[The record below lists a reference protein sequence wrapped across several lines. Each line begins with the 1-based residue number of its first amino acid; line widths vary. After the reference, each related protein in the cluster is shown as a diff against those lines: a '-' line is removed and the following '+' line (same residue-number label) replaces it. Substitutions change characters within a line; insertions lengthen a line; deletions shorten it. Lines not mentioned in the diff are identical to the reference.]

1 MINAAGHLLF
11 GSQISR
17 ISTFEL
23 SGQSYE
29 ATRGVVPFSRP
40 YPPSRQRTDTN
51 GTRTELEERA
61 LAHCYRLR
69 FIPIRLIPTV
79 PPPHPVGTDS
89 APERVATNPGR
100 ESAKENRAD
109 NCESDELAFLL
120 RQINYYPET

>member
-1 MINAAGHLLF
+1 IPLPSSRFSLTVRRWLEVSPDRSPSISCYANANHPGAIHMINAAGHLLF

-61 LAHCYRLR
+61 LAHCY
-69 FIPIRLIPTV
+69 
-79 PPPHPVGTDS
+79 
-89 APERVATNPGR
+89 
-100 ESAKENRAD
+100 
-109 NCESDELAFLL
+109 
-120 RQINYYPET
+120 